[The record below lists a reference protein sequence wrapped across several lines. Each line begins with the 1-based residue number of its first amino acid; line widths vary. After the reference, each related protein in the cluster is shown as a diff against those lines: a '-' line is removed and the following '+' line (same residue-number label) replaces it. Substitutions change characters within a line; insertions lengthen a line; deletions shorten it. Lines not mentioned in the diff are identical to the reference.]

1 MIMDIARCV
10 TVYTA
15 QAFARES
22 GGDRFRVWLRC
33 DNELR
38 LAGPH
43 RRRGASRRFNGAA
56 AHEPRRP
63 LWTDLLN
70 VLEFSFNGAAAHEP
84 RRRTPISRPVRI
96 PAMLQWGRGS

>member
-56 AHEPRRP
+56 AHEPRRRR
-63 LWTDLLN
+63 
-70 VLEFSFNGAAAHEP
+70 P
-84 RRRTPISRPVRI
+84 RKVRWRSWLGRELRACEVERWRTQVS
-96 PAMLQWGRGS
+96 LDQSLS